1 MKKKLVICFFIC
13 LTTLTAFSQTKVVDE
28 IIFGNVSSEKKH
40 HFSEKASEVITG
52 GLNEVARRLLPIN
65 SERVEGGNVTF
76 RMEVDPVKQNYFTV
90 RFWGSDSGNSNILIL
105 FCEGKQIGY
114 RHLGDYDMLDIANED
129 APFPGRFTYT
139 TLPLPLK
146 MTQGKKEIEL
156 SIRSTGT
163 IGRYGETFDKYQKPM
178 VEPTKAIYKGYIH
191 TEECFTP
198 SKKEKQGTEP
208 LELQPRT
215 VPGEE
220 VLEEVKQHVNKEL
233 DRLLAKDNLSQDE
246 LWVLSSAY
254 RITWTNVYKDALII
268 KKVIDGADKY
278 YERFQKEPKSV
289 YVGSWVTTG
298 PLCIAIYQFIPEIS
312 KVLDKEMP
320 NGKTR
325 RENWGEMFEKC
336 VDYAKTHRRQYTNQS
351 MIVDLHLYSVN
362 RVLAIINPEKALPM
376 YQTLRYLYES
386 MGMVPWLG
394 SEMPDGPA
402 MPLKDDYFQLTGK
415 GLSKELG
422 YVGGYGE
429 ILNWRTLI
437 YEITGDRGIVDTR
450 DPLIRAQ
457 LLKNM
462 KARSYFRYPALD
474 NEGFPAMRAEA
485 VVGWRD
491 HGSYPGNILYGEK
504 GFTRETTPTMATA
517 STLDSDAIAFVQ
529 QMMEDNQYFAV
540 VKEKMKDLSL
550 NSTQI
555 LMRIPDEYELVK
567 KQPRQEGKLPMS
579 KGMPDVL
586 FADEEVGVVALK
598 NDDEILYASLYWRAN
613 YAVNFLA
620 RVHYIT
626 PEIDR
631 VATVFQDI
639 KYTDSGFKY
648 IRPERINL
656 FFSDGRDFYPG
667 IQSAHTGEELPIAK
681 VPDGIRYEPGK
692 ENVYAGKGDFYT
704 LRYGKYLIGMNC
716 TKNRTFDLEIP
727 KAKQILSFPSKELV
741 KGKTLL
747 VKPMTTVV
755 LIVE

>member
-1 MKKKLVICFFIC
+1 
-13 LTTLTAFSQTKVVDE
+13 
-28 IIFGNVSSEKKH
+28 
-40 HFSEKASEVITG
+40 
-52 GLNEVARRLLPIN
+52 
-65 SERVEGGNVTF
+65 
-76 RMEVDPVKQNYFTV
+76 
-90 RFWGSDSGNSNILIL
+90 
-105 FCEGKQIGY
+105 
-114 RHLGDYDMLDIANED
+114 
-129 APFPGRFTYT
+129 
-139 TLPLPLK
+139 
-146 MTQGKKEIEL
+146 
-156 SIRSTGT
+156 
-163 IGRYGETFDKYQKPM
+163 
-178 VEPTKAIYKGYIH
+178 
-191 TEECFTP
+191 
-198 SKKEKQGTEP
+198 
-208 LELQPRT
+208 
-215 VPGEE
+215 
-220 VLEEVKQHVNKEL
+220 
-233 DRLLAKDNLSQDE
+233 
-246 LWVLSSAY
+246 
-254 RITWTNVYKDALII
+254 
-268 KKVIDGADKY
+268 
-278 YERFQKEPKSV
+278 
-289 YVGSWVTTG
+289 
-298 PLCIAIYQFIPEIS
+298 
-312 KVLDKEMP
+312 
-320 NGKTR
+320 
-325 RENWGEMFEKC
+325 
-336 VDYAKTHRRQYTNQS
+336 
-351 MIVDLHLYSVN
+351 
-362 RVLAIINPEKALPM
+362 
-376 YQTLRYLYES
+376 
-386 MGMVPWLG
+386 
-394 SEMPDGPA
+394 
-402 MPLKDDYFQLTGK
+402 
-415 GLSKELG
+415 
-422 YVGGYGE
+422 
-429 ILNWRTLI
+429 
-437 YEITGDRGIVDTR
+437 
-450 DPLIRAQ
+450 
-457 LLKNM
+457 
-462 KARSYFRYPALD
+462 
-474 NEGFPAMRAEA
+474 
-485 VVGWRD
+485 
-491 HGSYPGNILYGEK
+491 
-504 GFTRETTPTMATA
+504 
-517 STLDSDAIAFVQ
+517 
-529 QMMEDNQYFAV
+529 MMEDNQYFAV